1 MARLTARPKLVIP
14 FAELSSFEL
23 RSFSRI
29 PRAIRRPLS
38 CKGGFLH
45 GQICT
50 ISGLGTPLL
59 TKTDEFSENFQR
71 GGGGV
76 RCHLEVFQKFIHFG
90 EERCP
95 LAAPLTLV
103 IQFTAVSQLPLLNLV
118 IENPQNDQQP
128 LNCQEFIF
136 EI

>member
-1 MARLTARPKLVIP
+1 MVARLTARPKLVIP

-71 GGGGV
+71 GGGSFPIKN
-76 RCHLEVFQKFIHFG
+76 VFCRFFG
-90 EERCP
+90 NFEGENDEFFEEKKKGEGSK
-95 LAAPLTLV
+95 
-103 IQFTAVSQLPLLNLV
+103 I
-118 IENPQNDQQP
+118 
-128 LNCQEFIF
+128 
-136 EI
+136 

>member
-1 MARLTARPKLVIP
+1 MMVARLTARPKLVIP

-50 ISGLGTPLL
+50 ISGL
-59 TKTDEFSENFQR
+59 
-71 GGGGV
+71 
-76 RCHLEVFQKFIHFG
+76 
-90 EERCP
+90 
-95 LAAPLTLV
+95 AAPLTLV

-128 LNCQEFIF
+128 LNCQEIIF
-136 EI
+136 EITFRYRIFVK